1 MKITLIL
8 VALYVVLVAPSG
20 ATNAWARTQHCQK
33 HCGVLTSALAHAVPA
48 ELPATMVGGW
58 CPTRDK
64 PNIYTRSKLAKNDPN
79 CLNIRR
85 DSYGWVEGGCKIK
98 KVKPT
103 TVQSYPIYHVYSR
116 CEAEGVLHLREH
128 RVFELQ
134 GNELYVGVPK

>member
-64 PNIYTRSKLAKNDPN
+64 PNIYTRSKLASDATATA
-79 CLNIRR
+79 
-85 DSYGWVEGGCKIK
+85 G
-98 KVKPT
+98 
-103 TVQSYPIYHVYSR
+103 
-116 CEAEGVLHLREH
+116 LRVAA
-128 RVFELQ
+128 RLR
-134 GNELYVGVPK
+134 K